1 MAGTKK
7 ATGQVNIELNAR
19 FDAFQK
25 SLDKTA
31 NAVINTEK
39 RISGAF
45 DKIGKVATAA
55 LAIGGVYAIKQFSD
69 AITGL
74 ADKGDKA
81 DALSEAFTRL
91 GGSASEIEKAQDALL
106 GTVSKME
113 LMKSANQGLI
123 KEIPAFNE
131 NFAQIAILGN
141 KVGDALGIEATQGI
155 DKVVNALATA
165 KTKQLESIG
174 ITINAEQAYRDF
186 ASQINV
192 AASSLSEY
200 QKTEARQIAAIK
212 ELGDA
217 QKRFGDIADSVTD
230 AYGAVNVSLDEGV
243 VKAGQA
249 INSNEALIQAY
260 RKLQETLNTI
270 DWEALGNSAA
280 VFFSNLLNLA
290 NATLPH
296 IVNLINDVSR
306 GFNYLFGDN
315 ALASA
320 DRLSNS
326 IIPKL
331 TDEIEQLDK
340 QIKSAGMVELGWHKD
355 DWVNRKKQLEEE
367 LAKAE
372 AQFAKLKNEV
382 EKSDE
387 AIKKSA
393 EGYTDLNGILI
404 PTIKNTGLSIKG
416 QEDQAKALAK
426 VNAELDKHKQKW
438 VEYLQGQQEADL
450 QYQIKNSIDNL
461 NFQDFDNLV
470 RQFEE
475 SVKKGFIEKWQD
487 AIDSKAISL
496 EEVTKNAENAAVA
509 ASQAYKDSMN
519 NAILESAQKMKDE
532 YSQAFDEVG
541 ATLSQ
546 IGDAF
551 GLNIGNAMQSL
562 SRNLS
567 KEQKSQVMGELGSVF
582 GMSGKEMDQ
591 SMQALNT
598 NIQALTSAS
607 EKDKATRSN
616 AGTGS
621 AAGAG
626 LGTAIGAYFGGP
638 QGAAIGSAIG
648 QTAGEIIGGFI
659 GRGSQNPETIARKE
673 FINFIE
679 DTLKPLGQVSFY
691 DQQGK
696 LKNVSGQNFDFL
708 DTSASRFNLPDW
720 GASMKDWGKGAEA
733 AFIGLGQAMEETLGL
748 TEDVGGQIGFL
759 LGEQLG
765 GNIDNARLLVQQL
778 GLSLADLEEALI
790 ETGRTGEASWL
801 EVEIGLQGVNDAF
814 GEGKKAIADI
824 GGAWDDLLN
833 SGGRGVAAL
842 KAVRDI
848 AVEGIE
854 AGATNLQDLESKMLA
869 LGADPAKV
877 DAFFNALEQ
886 RGIKTLESLKNAN
899 DRLAGGVVADI
910 ASGSEELR
918 KQWDQM
924 GKDLKTLQET
934 IENIPTEK
942 DIEINV
948 KTNFDDNTSTLLNS
962 DALMNQQLASQQ
974 AYAPSESVTKTSARG
989 LDIKPAGGNYYQ
1001 IDARGAD
1008 IGVENRIIRALKEVE
1023 DRAVRRSINAIS
1035 EGMRRGSRI

>member
-74 ADKGDKA
+74 ASKGNDA
-81 DALSEAFTRL
+81 DDLTEAFTRL

-123 KEIPAFNE
+123 REIPAFNE
-131 NFAQIAILGN
+131 NFAQIAVLGN
-141 KVGDALGIEATQGI
+141 KVADSLGLEATDGI
-155 DKVVNALATA
+155 NKVVNALATA

-186 ASQINV
+186 ANQIDV
-192 AASSLSEY
+192 AAGSLSEY

-217 QKRFGDIADSVTD
+217 QKRFGDIADTVTD
-230 AYGAVNVSLDEGV
+230 AYSAVNVALDEGV
-243 VKAGQA
+243 TKSGQA

-340 QIKSAGMVELGWHKD
+340 QIKSAGMVELGLHQD

-367 LAKAE
+367 LAS
-372 AQFAKLKNEV
+372 AQERFTKLKDEV
-382 EKSDE
+382 EKSD
-387 AIKKSA
+387 AAVKKSA

-438 VEYLQGQQEADL
+438 GEYLQSQQEGKL
-450 QYQIKNSIDNL
+450 EYQIKDSIDNL
-461 NFQDFDNLV
+461 EFQDFDNLV

-496 EEVTKNAENAAVA
+496 EEVTKEAENAALV
-509 ASQAYKDSMN
+509 ASQAYKDSMDD
-519 NAILESAQKMKDE
+519 AILESAQKMKDE
-532 YSQAFDEVG
+532 YSQAFDEAG

-546 IGDAF
+546 IGNAF
-551 GLNIGNAMQSL
+551 GVNIGNAMQSL

-567 KEQKSQVMGELGSVF
+567 KEQKAQVMGEIGSVF
-582 GMSGKEMDQ
+582 GMSGTDIDQ
-591 SMQALNT
+591 SLQALNT
-598 NIQALTSAS
+598 NVQAFTSAS
-607 EKDKATRSN
+607 EKDKATKSN
-616 AGTGS
+616 AGTG
-621 AAGAG
+621 GAVG
-626 LGTAIGAYFGGP
+626 SAIGTGIGAFWGP
-638 QGAAIGSAIG
+638 AGAAIGSAIG

-659 GRGSQNPETIARKE
+659 SRGSQNPETIARKE

-696 LKNVSGQNFDFL
+696 IKNVSGQNFDFL

-765 GNIDNARLLVQQL
+765 GNVDNARLLVQQL

-790 ETGRTGEASWL
+790 QTGRTGEASWL

-974 AYAPSESVTKTSARG
+974 AYTPSESVTKTNTRG